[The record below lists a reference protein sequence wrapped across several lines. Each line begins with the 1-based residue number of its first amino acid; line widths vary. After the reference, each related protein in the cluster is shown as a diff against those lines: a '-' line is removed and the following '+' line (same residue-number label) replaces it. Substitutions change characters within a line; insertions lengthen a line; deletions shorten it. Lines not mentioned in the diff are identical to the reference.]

1 MPKER
6 RKESLRL
13 GFVIVLCAGA
23 VPAGAQTYVGNNFAS
38 GSSLLGALLTDGSSD
53 QYPPLV
59 ILQEYSPSGPATSG
73 AIFDSAGT
81 VNDALSTAEA
91 STTSP
96 STLWRSTAPI
106 Q

>member
-81 VNDALSTAEA
+81 VNDVTFYGGGK
-91 STTSP
+91 
-96 STLWRSTAPI
+96 
-106 Q
+106 